1 MDSIIIR
8 YWIDIH
14 SQLGRILLTNHVW
27 PRNIHLWPLAHR
39 LEVCR
44 ACRVQPFSS
53 ALLVGLLREPWPG
66 TSEAAD
72 HNLTAGFAE
81 GVSKQGKPIHAHMYI
96 TYIYIFIY
104 LFIHLFIY
112 LFIYLVIYLC
122 IYLCIY
128 VILYI
133 YIILYYIYIYPHY
146 VLYIY
151 TRSLRA
157 TYTQMLFITHIQIR
171 YAVYVHT
178 FPVAS
183 QMNPNIWHWTI
194 TGRKPK
200 LVQFQTLA
208 LPNRLQDERPRFR
221 EWTWTKDTQAAPKRE
236 PLQFTT
242 NYHEIIT
249 MVGYRSN
256 HWTTPHG
263 GFLSHGGSPQIT
275 QVMDDHDS
283 TYIVLKQPWWLG
295 DPPSLK
301 KPQYITGF

>member
-128 VILYI
+128 VIYYI
-133 YIILYYIYIYPHY
+133 YILFYTIYIYPHY

-151 TRSLRA
+151 TFIARYIYTNAIHYTHTNTLCSLCAHLSCGFPNESKYLTLDNYRKKA
-157 TYTQMLFITHIQIR
+157 QTGAVSNPGSPKQI
-171 YAVYVHT
+171 A
-178 FPVAS
+178 
-183 QMNPNIWHWTI
+183 
-194 TGRKPK
+194 G
-200 LVQFQTLA
+200 
-208 LPNRLQDERPRFR
+208 
-221 EWTWTKDTQAAPKRE
+221 
-236 PLQFTT
+236 
-242 NYHEIIT
+242 
-249 MVGYRSN
+249 
-256 HWTTPHG
+256 WTTA
-263 GFLSHGGSPQIT
+263 I
-275 QVMDDHDS
+275 
-283 TYIVLKQPWWLG
+283 
-295 DPPSLK
+295 
-301 KPQYITGF
+301 

>member
-112 LFIYLVIYLC
+112 SFIYLVIYLC

-128 VILYI
+128 VIYYI
-133 YIILYYIYIYPHY
+133 YIILYYIYIST
-146 VLYIY
+146 LCIIYIY
-151 TRSLRA
+151 FHCALHIHKCYSLH
-157 TYTQMLFITHIQIR
+157 TYKYVMQSMCTPFLWLPKWIQI
-171 YAVYVHT
+171 
-178 FPVAS
+178 FDIGQLPEEGPNWCSFKPWLS
-183 QMNPNIWHWTI
+183 QTDCRMNDRDLGNGHGPKIPRLLRSANPSNSQRIIMKSSRWLVIDLI
-194 TGRKPK
+194 TG
-200 LVQFQTLA
+200 Q
-208 LPNRLQDERPRFR
+208 
-221 EWTWTKDTQAAPKRE
+221 
-236 PLQFTT
+236 
-242 NYHEIIT
+242 
-249 MVGYRSN
+249 
-256 HWTTPHG
+256 PHMEA
-263 GFLSHGGSPQIT
+263 S
-275 QVMDDHDS
+275 
-283 TYIVLKQPWWLG
+283 
-295 DPPSLK
+295 
-301 KPQYITGF
+301 

>member
-1 MDSIIIR
+1 M
-8 YWIDIH
+8 
-14 SQLGRILLTNHVW
+14 ILLTNHVW

-53 ALLVGLLREPWPG
+53 GLVVGLLLEPWPG

-81 GVSKQGKPIHAHMYI
+81 GVSKKGKPIHAHMYI
-96 TYIYIFIY
+96 IYIYIY
-104 LFIHLFIY
+104 LVIHLFSHLFIY
-112 LFIYLVIYLC
+112 LC
-122 IYLCIY
+122 
-128 VILYI
+128 I
-133 YIILYYIYIYPHY
+133 YIIYYIYIYSIY
-146 VLYIY
+146 IYYLLLYIY
-151 TRSLRA
+151 ICICTLCIIYIN
-157 TYTQMLFITHIQIR
+157 TFITRCIYTNAIH
-171 YAVYVHT
+171 YTHPNTLCSLCAHLSCG
-178 FPVAS
+178 FPNES
-183 QMNPNIWHWTI
+183 KYLTLDNS
-194 TGRKPK
+194 
-200 LVQFQTLA
+200 LA

-263 GFLSHGGSPQIT
+263 GFLSHGGSPQII
-275 QVMDDHDS
+275 QVMDDHDLYS
-283 TYIVLKQPWWLG
+283 IETTMMTWGSP
-295 DPPSLK
+295 
-301 KPQYITGF
+301 IT

>member
-1 MDSIIIR
+1 MSGPETYI
-8 YWIDIH
+8 
-14 SQLGRILLTNHVW
+14 SGPW
-27 PRNIHLWPLAHR
+27 PTVLKYAALVGCSPSPR
-39 LEVCR
+39 
-44 ACRVQPFSS
+44 PFSWDCCVS
-53 ALLVGLLREPWPG
+53 HDQAHLKPRTTTWRLDLLKGSPNKE
-66 TSEAAD
+66 
-72 HNLTAGFAE
+72 NLYMH
-81 GVSKQGKPIHAHMYI
+81 ICILH
-96 TYIYIFIY
+96 IYIFIY

-128 VILYI
+128 VI
-133 YIILYYIYIYPHY
+133 YYIYILFYTI
-146 VLYIY
+146 YIY
-151 TRSLRA
+151 IHIMYYIYILSLRA

-263 GFLSHGGSPQIT
+263 GFLSHGGSPQII
-275 QVMDDHDS
+275 QVLDAHDS